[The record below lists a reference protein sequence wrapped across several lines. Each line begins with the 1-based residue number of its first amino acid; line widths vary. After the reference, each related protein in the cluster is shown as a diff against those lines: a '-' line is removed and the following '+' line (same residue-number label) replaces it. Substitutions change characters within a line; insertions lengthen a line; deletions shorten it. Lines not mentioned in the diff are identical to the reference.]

1 MLRRI
6 IIGCVDGYRQMEAMM
21 TKYQKAMIA
30 ILIAI
35 IIWKM
40 FFTVSN

>member
-6 IIGCVDGYRQMEAMM
+6 VIGCVDGYRKMEAMM
-21 TKYQKAMIA
+21 AGYQKAMIA

-40 FFTVSN
+40 FFIVG